1 MANAEPMI
9 EVEVV
14 FATPER
20 QVLRALELPQGAT
33 VAEAIE
39 RSGLQASFDRVD
51 FDALE
56 VGIWGRITERSCTLQ
71 AGDRVELYRP
81 LARDPRD
88 ARRELARVQ
97 RLGSS
102 S

>member
-1 MANAEPMI
+1 MTDSMI
-9 EVEVV
+9 RVEVV

-20 QVLRALELPQGAT
+20 QILKTLELPQGAT
-33 VAEAIE
+33 VAEAVA
-39 RSGLQASFDRVD
+39 RSGLQALFGDVD
-51 FDALE
+51 LDQLD
-56 VGIWGRITERSCTLQ
+56 VGIWGRVTERSRVLQ
-71 AGDRVELYRP
+71 ADDRVELYRP

>member
-1 MANAEPMI
+1 MTESVI
-9 EVEVV
+9 RVEVV

-20 QVLRALELPQGAT
+20 QVLKTLELPRGAT
-33 VAEAIE
+33 VAEALAG
-39 RSGLQASFDRVD
+39 SGLEASFGQID
-51 FDALE
+51 FEELE
-56 VGIWGRITERSCTLQ
+56 VGIWGRLTERSCVLQ
-71 AGDRVELYRP
+71 DGDRVELYRP

>member
-1 MANAEPMI
+1 MTDSMI
-9 EVEVV
+9 RVEVV

-20 QVLRALELPQGAT
+20 QILKMLELPQGAT
-33 VAEAIE
+33 VAEAVA
-39 RSGLQASFDRVD
+39 RSGLQALFGDVD
-51 FDALE
+51 LDQLD
-56 VGIWGRITERSCTLQ
+56 VGIWGRVTERSRVLQ
-71 AGDRVELYRP
+71 ADDRVELYRP

>member
-1 MANAEPMI
+1 MSESMI
-9 EVEVV
+9 QVEVV

-20 QVLRALELPQGAT
+20 QVLRALQLPQGAT
-33 VAEAIE
+33 VAEAID
-39 RSGLQASFDRVD
+39 RSGLQAVFDQVD
-51 FDALE
+51 FDRLE
-56 VGIWGRITERSCTLQ
+56 AGIWGRITERSCALQ

-88 ARRELARVQ
+88 ARRELARAQ
-97 RLGSS
+97 RFGSS

>member
-1 MANAEPMI
+1 MTDSMI
-9 EVEVV
+9 RVEVV

-20 QVLRALELPQGAT
+20 QILKALELPQGAT
-33 VAEAIE
+33 VAEAVA
-39 RSGLQASFDRVD
+39 RSGLQALFGDID
-51 FDALE
+51 FDQLD
-56 VGIWGRITERSCTLQ
+56 VGIWGRVTERSRVLQ
-71 AGDRVELYRP
+71 ANDRVEVYRP
-81 LARDPRD
+81 LTRDARD

>member
-1 MANAEPMI
+1 MTDSMI
-9 EVEVV
+9 RVEVV

-20 QVLRALELPQGAT
+20 QILKTLELPQGAT
-33 VAEAIE
+33 VAEAVA
-39 RSGLQASFDRVD
+39 RSGLQALFGDVD
-51 FDALE
+51 FDQLD
-56 VGIWGRITERSCTLQ
+56 VGIWGRVTERSRVLQ
-71 AGDRVELYRP
+71 ADDRVELYRP

-88 ARRELARVQ
+88 ARRELARGQ